1 MGRLLL
7 IARLAARDLR
17 HRPVEAVL
25 VLVAIT
31 AATAT
36 LTLGLVLRG
45 VATAPSYE
53 KTRAATAG
61 PDVVATDVSGGEL
74 PGVLA
79 QARKAG
85 AEAIGGPY
93 PVASVV
99 MRANGYAAG
108 VTAEGRGQAPAAV
121 DQPEIT
127 EGGWVRPGG
136 VVVER
141 SFAAAL
147 GVSVGDRVTLD
158 GRSFRV
164 AGIAITAASPPYPE
178 TGFMNT
184 PPSAGDQPGLVWLT
198 RADTARL
205 AAAGTPL
212 SYTVDVKLADPAATG
227 TLAGSAGFSGPWTS
241 WQAIAAQDAK
251 EVRNERLVLEVGS
264 WMLGLLA
271 VASVAVLVGGR
282 MAEQTRRV
290 GLLKAAGG
298 TPGLVAVVLL
308 AEYLL
313 LALAATAAGL
323 TAGRL
328 AAPMLTGFSFFA
340 GLRTAPAEP
349 PVTIAMAGLVL
360 AVALAVAVA
369 ATLAPAMRA
378 SHASTVSAL
387 ADEAR
392 PPRRRARLTAL
403 SARLPVPLL
412 FGLRLAARRPRRA
425 LVSGVSVTITVATLV
440 AVLIYHASNDQP
452 PAGVAA
458 VPGGPPANPVSQVML
473 VLTVAL
479 VILAAVSAIFTAWAT
494 VLDARYP
501 AALAR
506 ALGITPRQLSAGVSA
521 AQLLPALL
529 GAIIGVPA
537 GIGLY
542 AAVSNGAAVTLPSEA
557 RLAAVVLGALVT
569 VAVLTAV
576 PARVGARQ
584 PVAPTLR
591 SGQS

>member
-1 MGRLLL
+1 M
-7 IARLAARDLR
+7 ARLALIWRLALRDLR

-25 VLVAIT
+25 VLLAIT

-53 KTRAATAG
+53 QTRAATAG

-74 PGVLA
+74 SGVLA

-99 MRANGYAAG
+99 MRANGYVAG
-108 VTAEGRGQAPAAV
+108 VTAEGRDVVPATV
-121 DQPEIT
+121 DQPEVT

-141 SFAAAL
+141 SFATAL
-147 GVSVGDRVTLD
+147 GVRVGDRVTLD

-178 TGFMNT
+178 TGFMDT
-184 PPSAGDQPGLVWLT
+184 PPGAGDQPGLVWLT
-198 RADTARL
+198 RADTARI
-205 AAAGTPL
+205 AAAGAPL
-212 SYTVDVKLADPAATG
+212 SYTVDVKLAAPAATG
-227 TLAGSAGFSGPWTS
+227 ALAGSAGFSGPWTS

-251 EVRNERLVLEVGS
+251 EVRNEQLVLEVGS
-264 WMLGLLA
+264 WLLGLLA

-313 LALAATAAGL
+313 LALAAAAAGL
-323 TAGRL
+323 AAGRL
-328 AAPMLTGFSFFA
+328 AAPMLTDFTFFS
-340 GLRTAPAEP
+340 GLQAAPAEP
-349 PVTIAMAGLVL
+349 PVTIATIGLVV
-360 AVALAVAVA
+360 AVALAVATA
-369 ATLAPAMRA
+369 STLVPAYRA
-378 SHASTVSAL
+378 SRASTVDAL
-387 ADEAR
+387 ADAAR

-403 SARLPVPLL
+403 SARLPAPLL
-412 FGLRLAARRPRRA
+412 LGLRLAGRRPRRSLLSA
-425 LVSGVSVTITVATLV
+425 ASVAIAVTTVVT
-440 AVLIYHASNDQP
+440 VLIYHASHGQP
-452 PAGVAA
+452 PPGVPVVA
-458 VPGGPPANPVSQVML
+458 GGPPANPVSRVML
-473 VLTVAL
+473 VLTVVL
-479 VILAAVSAIFTAWAT
+479 VILAAINAIFTAWAT
-494 VLDARYP
+494 VLDTKYP

-506 ALGITPRQLSAGVSA
+506 TLGTTPRQLSAGLSA
-521 AQLLPALL
+521 AQLLPALP

-542 AAVSNGAAVTLPSEA
+542 AAVSNGAAVTLPSGA
-557 RLAAVVLGALVT
+557 RLAAVVLGALATVT
-569 VAVLTAV
+569 VLTAV

-584 PVAPTLR
+584 PVSLTLR
-591 SGQS
+591 SEQS